1 MSDCMQFKTVVR
13 VTCPL
18 QAWGG
23 AASMGEG
30 RVQGARARNY
40 IVYAREDQGRGGRG
54 GRGMIGHGSTRRG
67 GGNGAVD
74 KEKGGERGANG
85 IRI

>member
-1 MSDCMQFKTVVR
+1 
-13 VTCPL
+13 
-18 QAWGG
+18 
-23 AASMGEG
+23 MGEG

-74 KEKGGERGANG
+74 REKGGERGANG